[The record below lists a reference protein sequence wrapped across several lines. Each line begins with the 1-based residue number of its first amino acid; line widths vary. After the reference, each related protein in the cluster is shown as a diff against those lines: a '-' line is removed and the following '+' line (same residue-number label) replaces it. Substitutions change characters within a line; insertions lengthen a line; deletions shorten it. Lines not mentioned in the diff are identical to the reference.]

1 MARCRRADPLVIVP
15 TSKALTWWML
25 GITLAASCLGLALG
39 PAGWA
44 WLGTGSGADPVPPGI
59 VWDLRG
65 PRVLGAWTAGA
76 LLGLGGALAQGVF
89 RNPLADPFLLGSA
102 SGAAAGAASALVVA
116 SWVVPVSGIAALG
129 FLTTIG
135 VSMAAFVG
143 ALLAVLLALLM
154 ARGPSRPMTLL
165 VAGIAVG
172 VLLGAVREAIT
183 ILAPDTLRPMQ
194 AFMLGSTAFV
204 TWQGAGLMAVTLSLS
219 LALSLSQARNLDAML
234 MGDDTARSLGVAV
247 VRVRALAIGVMALTT
262 ALAVAQTGLI
272 AFVGLA
278 APHIARRA
286 GHARHAPML
295 VHAALAGGALL
306 LVADVSARLLWLPT
320 EWPVGGLYLLVAL
333 RRMDR
338 PTRERDPGNPSS
350 SRRDHAGGPP

>member
-1 MARCRRADPLVIVP
+1 MPS
-15 TSKALTWWML
+15 SKALTWWMA
-25 GITLAASCLGLALG
+25 GITLVAACMGLVLG
-39 PAGWA
+39 PAGWM
-44 WLGTGSGADPVPPGI
+44 WSGAGAGADAVLKGI

-102 SGAAAGAASALVVA
+102 SGAAAGAAGALALA
-116 SWVVPVSGIAALG
+116 SWMLPVSSMAALG
-129 FLTTIG
+129 FLATMG
-135 VSMAAFVG
+135 VSMAAFLG

-172 VLLGAVREAIT
+172 VLLGALREAIT
-183 ILAPDTLRPMQ
+183 LLAPDTLRAMQ

-204 TWQGAGLMAVTLSLS
+204 TWQGAGLMAGTLGLS
-219 LALSLSQARNLDAML
+219 IMLALSQARSLDAML
-234 MGDDTARSLGVAV
+234 MGDDTARSLGVPV
-247 VRVRALAIGVMALTT
+247 VRVRAVAIGVMALTT

-278 APHIARRA
+278 APHVARRA
-286 GHARHAPML
+286 GHVRHAPML
-295 VHAALAGGALL
+295 VHATLAGGALL
-306 LVADVSARLLWLPT
+306 LVADVLARLLWLPT
-320 EWPVGGLYLLVAL
+320 EWPVGWVTAVVGGLYLLVAL
-333 RRMDR
+333 RRMDL
-338 PTRERDPGNPSS
+338 PTQERDPADHQPSAQA
-350 SRRDHAGGPP
+350 RAGGPR